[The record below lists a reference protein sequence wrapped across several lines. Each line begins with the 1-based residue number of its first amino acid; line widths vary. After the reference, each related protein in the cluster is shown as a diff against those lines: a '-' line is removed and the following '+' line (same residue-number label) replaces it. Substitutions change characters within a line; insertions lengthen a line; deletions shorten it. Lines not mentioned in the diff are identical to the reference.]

1 MKRTSAFAAL
11 LVGAALVVGAC
22 GSTASPSPSAATGTV
37 CDQAKA
43 ANEPATT
50 LLGSVCK
57 AGKIRIS
64 TDPNYPPF
72 SSLNATTNEY
82 EGFDTDVA
90 KLVAEKLGVTI
101 SWETPSWDAL
111 TAGNWGGR
119 WDVSVGSMAQT
130 VERAK
135 VIDFTDPYYFAL
147 AFVAVPAT
155 STATSLADLAGKS
168 ACVGSG
174 TIYESWLKGEF
185 VNQTAVAV
193 SAQPPTGITVT
204 SQETDNLCIEA
215 LAAGRSWDFFVQG
228 KEFIQNAI
236 DKGAKIKFLDNKWIT
251 AEQISIALDKAGLP
265 TASMLAALN
274 KIVADAHADGTLT
287 AISKKWLNGVDVTVK
302 Q

>member
-1 MKRTSAFAAL
+1 M
-11 LVGAALVVGAC
+11 C
-22 GSTASPSPSAATGTV
+22 PTASPSPSAATGTV

-135 VIDFTDPYYFAL
+135 VIDFTEPIRMPFL
-147 AFVAVPAT
+147 RTGVPR
-155 STATSLADLAGKS
+155 STPGA
-168 ACVGSG
+168 
-174 TIYESWLKGEF
+174 
-185 VNQTAVAV
+185 
-193 SAQPPTGITVT
+193 
-204 SQETDNLCIEA
+204 
-215 LAAGRSWDFFVQG
+215 RS
-228 KEFIQNAI
+228 KC
-236 DKGAKIKFLDNKWIT
+236 T
-251 AEQISIALDKAGLP
+251 PIA
-265 TASMLAALN
+265 
-274 KIVADAHADGTLT
+274 
-287 AISKKWLNGVDVTVK
+287 
-302 Q
+302 